1 MDDVSRTKE
10 LISALADGQLRG
22 DELASAVRLAA
33 SDAEA
38 RAAWHVYHLVGDV
51 LRSQDLACASTDA
64 AFMARLSAR
73 LAHEPMDA
81 PEAALPAP
89 VAVDAVVRPALPAAN
104 DAGFRW
110 KMVAG
115 LASVVAVTAVGW
127 TSFSAIQAGDGARL
141 ASATAPSTPA
151 AAPVAGVAQPAQVQQ
166 QVNVAG
172 TPQIMLRD
180 PRLDELMSAHRQFG
194 DASALQM
201 PAGFLR
207 NATFEAPGR

>member
-1 MDDVSRTKE
+1 
-10 LISALADGQLRG
+10 
-22 DELASAVRLAA
+22 
-33 SDAEA
+33 
-38 RAAWHVYHLVGDV
+38 
-51 LRSQDLACASTDA
+51 
-64 AFMARLSAR
+64 MARLSAR

>member
-38 RAAWHVYHLVGDV
+38 RATWHVYHLVGDV

>member
-38 RAAWHVYHLVGDV
+38 RATWHVYHLVGDV

-115 LASVVAVTAVGW
+115 LASVVAVTAVGVPG
-127 TSFSAIQAGDGARL
+127 SAGAVGT
-141 ASATAPSTPA
+141 TAPEA
-151 AAPVAGVAQPAQVQQ
+151 ADAAPSPTPFVAVTVK
-166 QVNVAG
+166 VYE
-172 TPQIMLRD
+172 TP
-180 PRLDELMSAHRQFG
+180 G
-194 DASALQM
+194 
-201 PAGFLR
+201 
-207 NATFEAPGR
+207 